1 MERTTQYP
9 GLLIAIEGTDGS
21 GKTTQAE
28 LLKHYYLARGVGVVV
43 SACNTVELIRGAIS
57 NLKQQNFLDP
67 VTFSFLYAADF
78 VDRFEHQI
86 IPALEAGQLVIAEQ
100 YVYTVFGRA
109 ILRGIAPEW
118 IANIFD
124 FALVPAK
131 TFYLDLPVEAL
142 LERVH
147 WKTRQER
154 FFDYYE
160 AGMDLNLSN
169 RKKDSFVIY
178 QRRLIDM
185 YREMARTYTM
195 ETIDAMQPIV
205 RQQKTLRAKID
216 NLLSAHRKGIGQS
229 GGDL

>member
-1 MERTTQYP
+1 MERTSQYP

-28 LLKHYYLARGVGVVV
+28 LLKHYYLSRGVAVVV
-43 SACNTVELIRGAIS
+43 SACNTVELIRRAIS
-57 NLKQQNFLDP
+57 DLKQQNFLDP
-67 VTFSFLYAADF
+67 LTFSFLYAADF

-131 TFYLDLPVEAL
+131 TFYLDLPVESL
-142 LERVH
+142 LERIH

-160 AGMDLNLSN
+160 AGMDMNLSS

-178 QRRLIDM
+178 QRRLIEL
-185 YREMARTYTM
+185 YREMARKHGM
-195 ETIDAMQPIV
+195 ETIDAMAPIH
-205 RQQKTLRAKID
+205 RQQKSLRTKID
-216 NLLSAHRKGIGQS
+216 NLLVAHRKG
-229 GGDL
+229 GDLSEGIR

>member
-1 MERTTQYP
+1 M
-9 GLLIAIEGTDGS
+9 A
-21 GKTTQAE
+21 
-28 LLKHYYLARGVGVVV
+28 VVV
-43 SACNTVELIRGAIS
+43 SACNTVELIRRAIS
-57 NLKQQNFLDP
+57 DLKQQNFLDP
-67 VTFSFLYAADF
+67 LTFSFLYAADF

-131 TFYLDLPVEAL
+131 TFYLDLPVESL
-142 LERVH
+142 LERIH

-160 AGMDLNLSN
+160 AGMEQEPFQAG
-169 RKKDSFVIY
+169 KKTRSSSTSAVSSSST
-178 QRRLIDM
+178 
-185 YREMARTYTM
+185 REMAKAHGM
-195 ETIDAMQPIV
+195 ETIDAMAPIH

-216 NLLSAHRKGIGQS
+216 TLLATHRKGMDLT
-229 GGDL
+229 GGIR

>member
-1 MERTTQYP
+1 
-9 GLLIAIEGTDGS
+9 
-21 GKTTQAE
+21 
-28 LLKHYYLARGVGVVV
+28 
-43 SACNTVELIRGAIS
+43 
-57 NLKQQNFLDP
+57 
-67 VTFSFLYAADF
+67 
-78 VDRFEHQI
+78 
-86 IPALEAGQLVIAEQ
+86 LESGQLVIAEQ

-118 IANIFD
+118 ISNIFD

-185 YREMARTYTM
+185 YREMSRTHAM
-195 ETIDAMQPIV
+195 DTIDAMQPIH

-216 NLLSAHRKGIGQS
+216 NLLSSHRKGIQPS
-229 GGDL
+229 GERH

>member
-28 LLKHYYLARGVGVVV
+28 LLKHYYLAKGVGVVI

-57 NLKQQNFLDP
+57 NLKQQSILDP
-67 VTFSFLYAADF
+67 ITFSFLYAADF

-86 IPALEAGQLVIAEQ
+86 IPALESGQLVIAEQ

-118 IANIFD
+118 IASIFD

-154 FFDYYE
+154 FFDTYE

-178 QRRLIDM
+178 QRRLIEM
-185 YREMARTYTM
+185 YRDLARTHRM
-195 ETIDAMQPIV
+195 DTIDAMQPIQ
-205 RQQKTLRAKID
+205 RQQKSLRVKID
-216 NLLSAHRKGIGQS
+216 QILSAHRKGLLLEGERP
-229 GGDL
+229 

>member
-1 MERTTQYP
+1 MERTSQYP

-28 LLKHYYLARGVGVVV
+28 LLKHYYLSRGVAVVG
-43 SACNTVELIRGAIS
+43 SACNTVELIRRAIS
-57 NLKQQNFLDP
+57 DLKQQNFLDP
-67 VTFSFLYAADF
+67 LTFSFLYAADF

-131 TFYLDLPVEAL
+131 TFYLDLPVESL
-142 LERVH
+142 LERIH

-160 AGMDLNLSN
+160 AGMDMNLSS

-178 QRRLIDM
+178 QRRLIEL
-185 YREMARTYTM
+185 YREMAKIHGM
-195 ETIDAMQPIV
+195 ETIDAMAPIH
-205 RQQKTLRAKID
+205 RQQKSLRTRID
-216 NLLSAHRKGIGQS
+216 NLLVAHRKGGDLS
-229 GGDL
+229 GGTR

>member
-28 LLKHYYLARGVGVVV
+28 LLKHYYLSRGVAVVV

-57 NLKQQNFLDP
+57 DLKQQNYLDP
-67 VTFSFLYAADF
+67 LTFSFLYAADF

-86 IPALEAGQLVIAEQ
+86 IPALESGQLVIAEQ
-100 YVYTVFGRA
+100 YVYTVFSRA
-109 ILRGIAPEW
+109 ILRGIAPDW

-131 TFYLDLPVEAL
+131 TFYLDLPVETL
-142 LERVH
+142 LERLH

-160 AGMDLNLSN
+160 SGMDMNLSG

-178 QRRLIDM
+178 QRRLIEM
-185 YREMARTYTM
+185 YRELARAHHM
-195 ETIDAMQPIV
+195 DTIDATAPIH
-205 RQQKTLRAKID
+205 RQQSTLRSRID
-216 NLLSAHRKGIGQS
+216 ALLSAHRKENR
-229 GGDL
+229 